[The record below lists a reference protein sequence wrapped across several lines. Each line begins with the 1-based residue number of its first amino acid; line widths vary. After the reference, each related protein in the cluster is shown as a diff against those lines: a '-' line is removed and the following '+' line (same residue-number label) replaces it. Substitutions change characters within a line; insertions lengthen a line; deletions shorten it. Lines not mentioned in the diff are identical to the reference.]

1 MAKDYYET
9 LGITK
14 NASSDEIK
22 KAYRTLAM
30 KYHPDQNPN
39 NPEAEKKFK
48 EISVA
53 YSVLSDPDKKAKYDQ
68 MGHDSF
74 ENGGNYS
81 SGFDSG
87 NINDI
92 FEQFFGKSKKSKGN
106 SFFDDIFSNM
116 GGQSGKKSR
125 GAAKGENI
133 SAEITIPFSST
144 IKTSEKEINVGGKN
158 VTVKI
163 PQGVKDGQK
172 IKLKEM
178 GQQSYYGG
186 EAGDLIITIKVN
198 NDTNYKIDNNN
209 LFSDFNIPLLTSLKG
224 GKTDIPTLW
233 GTISLTIPP
242 LTNSGKIFKIPGFG
256 IRTGEGKGDLYVKM
270 LITLPQNMPEKSV
283 EKIID
288 ILEKSQELNG
298 Q

>member
-14 NASSDEIK
+14 NASPDEIK

-68 MGHDSF
+68 IGHDSF

-81 SGFDSG
+81 SGFDAG

-92 FEQFFGKSKKSKGN
+92 FEQFFGKSKKTKGN
-106 SFFDDIFSNM
+106 SFFDDIFSGM
-116 GGQSGKKSR
+116 GGQSGRKSK

-133 SAEITIPFSST
+133 TAEITVPFSST
-144 IKTSEKEINVGGKN
+144 VKTSEKEINVGGKN

-186 EAGDLIITIKVN
+186 EAGDLIITIKIN

-256 IRTGEGKGDLYVKM
+256 IRTSEAKGDLYVKM
-270 LITLPQNMPEKSV
+270 LITLPQNISGKNV

-298 Q
+298 